1 MQILA
6 CQCLHIGGG
15 GSVPNLPTE
24 VDNSAIDS
32 RQGILHVV
40 LHGVKLF

>member
-1 MQILA
+1 MQIQA

-15 GSVPNLPTE
+15 GVPNLAIE

-32 RQGILHVV
+32 RQEILHVV
-40 LHGVKLF
+40 LH